1 MNRLFVVLVCVFIAP
16 DVFATVYTPDPS
28 GSIST
33 AWDQILGSG
42 SFEMVSLVCRGLA
55 DASFLLFGGWAYMG
69 LYSAWADSKIKLKD
83 LINYSVRLAVLLT
96 LSLWIFTA

>member
-55 DASFLLFGGWAYMG
+55 DASFCSSVDGPIWDFTPHGPIPKSNL
-69 LYSAWADSKIKLKD
+69 KISST
-83 LINYSVRLAVLLT
+83 IP
-96 LSLWIFTA
+96 